1 MKAASFFL
9 MVFILIACSSSPV
22 PKGIIPPN
30 QMQKVLF
37 DLIKADEFLTNFAVK
52 DSTINLKTRRI
63 SLYEHVFTIHHI
75 SKEDFY
81 KSYRYYQQHPDKNKV
96 LFDSLYAVV
105 NRKKIEEIK
114 PKIVKPMD
122 LTKPPIITPK

>member
-22 PKGIIPPN
+22 PKGIIRPN

-63 SLYEHVFTIHHI
+63 SLYEQVFTIHHI
-75 SKEDFY
+75 SKDDFY

-105 NRKKIEEIK
+105 DRKKIEEIK

-122 LTKPPIITPK
+122 LTKPPIITPE

>member
-1 MKAASFFL
+1 
-9 MVFILIACSSSPV
+9 
-22 PKGIIPPN
+22 
-30 QMQKVLF
+30 
-37 DLIKADEFLTNFAVK
+37 
-52 DSTINLKTRRI
+52 
-63 SLYEHVFTIHHI
+63 LYEHVFTIHHI

-122 LTKPPIITPK
+122 LTKPPIITPE

>member
-30 QMQKVLF
+30 QMPKVLF

-63 SLYEHVFTIHHI
+63 SLYEQVFTIHHI
-75 SKEDFY
+75 SKDDFY

-105 NRKKIEEIK
+105 DRKKIEEIK
-114 PKIVKPMD
+114 PKIVKPRD

>member
-22 PKGIIPPN
+22 PKGIIRPN

-63 SLYEHVFTIHHI
+63 SLYEQVFTIHHI
-75 SKEDFY
+75 SKDDFY

-122 LTKPPIITPK
+122 LTKPPIITPE